1 MSRTEQQLFDDKH
14 RERKKERKKERR
26 KKHYM
31 VDKKRPLLRMDNTKD
46 QKRRTKER
54 KRQKVVELFQMN
66 GVRVVKINEEKK
78 SEIVKMKFA
87 SDLRTKK

>member
-1 MSRTEQQLFDDKH
+1 
-14 RERKKERKKERR
+14 
-26 KKHYM
+26 M

-87 SDLRTKK
+87 SDLRNKK